1 MNRKQRLEHKGIL
14 ILRDSNEEK
23 EIEFELRYLSTLS
36 LEQRYSL
43 MLEKTQELKNNLEKN
58 GHRKTPQIIK
68 RNQKEKSNKLT

>member
-68 RNQKEKSNKLT
+68 RK